1 MAWFGKEKGSG
12 NPAVKCEG
20 CGRMLPVGTYNMP
33 DGPSLGTAPAK
44 IHKTV
49 DRNQPWY
56 KVFCPNCTHWTIKVP
71 M

>member
-1 MAWFGKEKGSG
+1 MAWFRKEKAGSS
-12 NPAVKCEG
+12 VIKCEG
-20 CGRMLPVGTYNMP
+20 CGRTLALATFNMP
-33 DGPSLGTAPAK
+33 DGPSPGTAPTK

-56 KVFCPNCTHWTIKVP
+56 NVFCPNCGHWTIKAP